1 MNLQVIAIKKAAEAE
16 RPKKKFKKAIM
27 CPNYD
32 CGRKYSSK
40 IALNCHIRNK
50 HQCPNE

>member
-1 MNLQVIAIKKAAEAE
+1 MSKQMLAIKRAAETE

-27 CPNYD
+27 CPLD
-32 CGRKYSSK
+32 ECGKKYSSK

-50 HQCPNE
+50 HSLPEL